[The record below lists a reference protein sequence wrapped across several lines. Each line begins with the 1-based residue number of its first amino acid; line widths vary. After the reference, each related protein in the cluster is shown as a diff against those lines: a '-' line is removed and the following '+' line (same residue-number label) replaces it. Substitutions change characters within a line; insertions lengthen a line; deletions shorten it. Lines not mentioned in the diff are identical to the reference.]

1 MDATQNALVW
11 FCEWGSLLSNESSTR
26 PLALHRMGNWP
37 RPLNA
42 HSERK
47 SLRPA
52 WRVARGIASL
62 GAPRQGLAYAIG
74 AATAIAA
81 FRVLL
86 SRGLSLQLYSQND
99 CCAVVALFF
108 L

>member
-1 MDATQNALVW
+1 
-11 FCEWGSLLSNESSTR
+11 
-26 PLALHRMGNWP
+26 MGNWS

-81 FRVLL
+81 FRVPL
-86 SRGLSLQLYSQND
+86 SRGVPLQLYIEKD
-99 CCAVVALFF
+99 CRTVVALIFCQVSTINKMA
-108 L
+108 LKRPTSSR